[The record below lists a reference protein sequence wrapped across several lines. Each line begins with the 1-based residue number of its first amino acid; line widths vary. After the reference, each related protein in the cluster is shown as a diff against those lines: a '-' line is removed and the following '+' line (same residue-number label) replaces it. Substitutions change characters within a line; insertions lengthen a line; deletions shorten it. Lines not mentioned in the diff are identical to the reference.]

1 MLLGNLKY
9 LKIGRFTLEKET
21 VRISLSTPAGAA
33 KDERGDLGAKGLGS
47 DDLLRGVVQLARQG
61 FHFFLNNILLPNSFI
76 YLFLKILVRSS

>member
-47 DDLLRGVVQLARQG
+47 DDLLRGVEY
-61 FHFFLNNILLPNSFI
+61 S
-76 YLFLKILVRSS
+76 

>member
-33 KDERGDLGAKGLGS
+33 KDEGIW
-47 DDLLRGVVQLARQG
+47 VQRVLVAMT
-61 FHFFLNNILLPNSFI
+61 FFEELYS
-76 YLFLKILVRSS
+76 